1 MRRRGVFLFFRRYSL
16 VTHAGYVPRDDDT
29 PAGAGGGSR
38 APLASAARR
47 ERGRPPVSRCAHGL
61 GTHSPVAAPRTR
73 ERAGDERLAGDP
85 TLRPPLRLDVGMG
98 SRGGRVR
105 RGADDLRH
113 ARLVFPGAAL
123 GRAPG
128 ARRRDLS
135 HRVRPQMA
143 AAAGGVPGRAPGGDP
158 ERRVRP
164 VGDLRADPV
173 FAELYRPAAAGRAR
187 LDPVPE
193 RRLLRQLP
201 ARRRRDPGDHD
212 RALYRRGLPGGAAGR
227 PRQPARGGAG
237 YGCDPVG
244 GRLDRGGPLRTR
256 RADRR
261 RDPRPGPRAGR
272 DDGGDDADR
281 EPARHRPVGA
291 AARLHHGRGDRQ
303 RVQRSHYQ
311 PLPLGTVRSRP
322 HPVCGHRRGQRPGAP
337 LDLARRPRHGLVSGS
352 MTALVA
358 VLSFVAVLALVLIL
372 GHLVAKGASS
382 LDWSFFVRNP
392 VPAGQSGGGVA
403 NAIVGTVIIVGL
415 AALIGLPIGIGTGLY
430 LAEYGS
436 GRLGWIV
443 RFVADV
449 LNGTPSIVVGI
460 FAWTWLVRPMG
471 HFSALA
477 GSVALAVLIV
487 PMIARTTEEMVRLVP
502 HSLRE
507 AALAL
512 GYPRWRTSL
521 RIIARTA
528 LAGILTGCL
537 VGVARIAGETAP
549 LLFTA
554 LGNLNFSTSILQP
567 MQTLSLQIF
576 TYGTGPFDE
585 WHRLAWAAALVLMG
599 LVLVLALAARWAVR
613 SRHGAAR

>member
-1 MRRRGVFLFFRRYSL
+1 VSARRLRRRI
-16 VTHAGYVPRDDDT
+16 
-29 PAGAGGGSR
+29 
-38 APLASAARR
+38 
-47 ERGRPPVSRCAHGL
+47 
-61 GTHSPVAAPRTR
+61 
-73 ERAGDERLAGDP
+73 
-85 TLRPPLRLDVGMG
+85 
-98 SRGGRVR
+98 
-105 RGADDLRH
+105 
-113 ARLVFPGAAL
+113 
-123 GRAPG
+123 
-128 ARRRDLS
+128 
-135 HRVRPQMA
+135 
-143 AAAGGVPGRAPGGDP
+143 
-158 ERRVRP
+158 
-164 VGDLRADPV
+164 
-173 FAELYRPAAAGRAR
+173 
-187 LDPVPE
+187 
-193 RRLLRQLP
+193 
-201 ARRRRDPGDHD
+201 
-212 RALYRRGLPGGAAGR
+212 
-227 PRQPARGGAG
+227 
-237 YGCDPVG
+237 
-244 GRLDRGGPLRTR
+244 
-256 RADRR
+256 
-261 RDPRPGPRAGR
+261 
-272 DDGGDDADR
+272 
-281 EPARHRPVGA
+281 
-291 AARLHHGRGDRQ
+291 
-303 RVQRSHYQ
+303 
-311 PLPLGTVRSRP
+311 
-322 HPVCGHRRGQRPGAP
+322 
-337 LDLARRPRHGLVSGS
+337 VSGA
-352 MTALVA
+352 MTAVVA
-358 VLSFVAVLALVLIL
+358 VLSLVAVLALVLIL
-372 GHLVAKGASS
+372 GYLVAKGASS
-382 LDWSFFVRNP
+382 LDWSFFVKNP

-403 NAIVGTVIIVGL
+403 NAIVGTMIIVGL

-436 GRLGWIV
+436 GRLGWTV